1 MSKDLETFLSAV
13 SKKDYRVDFK
23 LPEGSSEVV
32 QPAPVVTPAPV
43 VEPEV
48 IEVVVPAPVVEP
60 EVVVTPEV

>member
-32 QPAPVVTPAPV
+32 QPAPVV
-43 VEPEV
+43 
-48 IEVVVPAPVVEP
+48 APVVEP
-60 EVVVTPEV
+60 EVVEVVVPTPVVEPEEEVVTPEV